1 LPRGEDNRLPPRPLI
16 LDVTMT
22 HDRYG
27 RTPLHTNGN
36 RTYTISSNG
45 VLQPDDALK
54 NADRQKII
62 HHSQL
67 SADLPDPIVFMT
79 VVANTSGRLYDDFLR
94 LLFLDNHR

>member
-1 LPRGEDNRLPPRPLI
+1 MPRGEDNRLPPRPLI

-36 RTYTISSNG
+36 HTYTISSNG
-45 VLQPDDALK
+45 ALQPDDALK

-67 SADLPDPIVFMT
+67 SEDLPDPIVFMT
-79 VVANTSGRLYDDFLR
+79 VVVNTSGRLYDDFLR